1 MSNSDFTILKEE
13 TETEPFETMNITEEI
28 LVEYAVIIICI
39 FILMRLL
46 KIVVSMFCP
55 RACHRAPV
63 KVE

>member
-13 TETEPFETMNITEEI
+13 TETEQFQTMNITEDI

-39 FILMRLL
+39 IILIRLL
-46 KIVVSMFCP
+46 KIVVSMSCP
-55 RACHRAPV
+55 KACHRAPV

>member
-39 FILMRLL
+39 FILMRLI

-55 RACHRAPV
+55 KVCRQAPV
-63 KVE
+63 KDE